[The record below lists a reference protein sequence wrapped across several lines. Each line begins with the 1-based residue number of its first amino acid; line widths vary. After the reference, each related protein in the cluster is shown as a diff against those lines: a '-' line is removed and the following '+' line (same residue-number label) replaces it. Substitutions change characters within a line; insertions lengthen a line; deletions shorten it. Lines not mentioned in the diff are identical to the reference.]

1 MAQTKG
7 AEKVTQKAYDLGY
20 EYEKTYRGCGQCVM
34 GALQDAFDM
43 RDDSLFKA
51 MTGYAGGGATTG
63 EGGCGAYVAGILFLS
78 SLKGRERNNFADPER
93 IRFQTFALARKL
105 HDKFIAEFGCVNC
118 RDIHIKMFGRPYY
131 LPDAD
136 EMRKFDDAGGHTT
149 VCTEVCGKGA
159 RWAAELAIE
168 EGLIPSEKL
177 QALLK

>member
-1 MAQTKG
+1 MDKAKAIKALG
-7 AEKVTQKAYDLGY
+7 DKAYDLGY
-20 EYEKTYRGCGQCVM
+20 ENEKTYRGCGQCVM
-34 GALQDAFDM
+34 AALQDAFNM

-78 SLKGRERNNFADPER
+78 LLKGRERDNFADPER
-93 IRFQTFALARKL
+93 VRFQTFALARKL
-105 HDKFIAEFGCVNC
+105 HDRFIAEFGCVTC

-136 EMRKFDDAGGHTT
+136 EMAKFDDAGGHTT

-159 RWAAELAIE
+159 RWAADLVIE
-168 EGLIPSEKL
+168 EGLIPDAKL
-177 QALLK
+177 EALLK